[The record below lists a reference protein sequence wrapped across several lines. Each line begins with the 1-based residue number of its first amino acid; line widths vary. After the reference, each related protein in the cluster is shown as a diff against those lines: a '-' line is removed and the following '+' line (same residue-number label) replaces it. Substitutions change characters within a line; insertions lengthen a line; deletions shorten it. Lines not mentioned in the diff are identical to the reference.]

1 MGDYLVLKCPHCN
14 DLVFIYLSELNC
26 RIFRHGVFKNTN
38 VGIPPHST
46 KAECEQYIK
55 NDQIVGCA
63 KPFYLDASLNPV
75 VCDYI

>member
-26 RIFRHGVFKNTN
+26 RIFRHGVFKKGF
-38 VGIPPHST
+38 VGVYQHST
-46 KAECEQYIK
+46 KAECEQYVK
-55 NDQIVGCA
+55 DDLIVGCG
-63 KPFYLDASLNPV
+63 KPFLIDETLNAV